1 VELLQEVRMLGRGV
15 LSRLYCLT
23 QQETNTLTL
32 YVNIDQNTQ
41 ANRNQG
47 FLVQGE
53 ALLKELRA
61 RHPDDQH
68 LRTAADRAVEL
79 LEALEPQ
86 GKSAL
91 VVVHP
96 SIDLAEVHTLRLHLP
111 SAAHWRRGAFLRPVV
126 EVMDEHERYGV
137 VLTDK
142 QRARVFSVYMGE
154 ITEHSDLVS
163 PTSQRTQTTGH
174 DQIWS
179 QKRQQRHHDQEVAVH
194 AKRVV
199 DALHELGLRSPYDR
213 LIIAGPKEATLQ
225 VARVLP
231 RRLHGKLFQTISLA
245 VTASPREVLERILEI
260 QKGIE
265 REQEVALVEGVLA
278 ELHSGGRAMVALAPV
293 IEAANHGR
301 VWKLVY
307 AKGFSADGGEC
318 SGCGGYSNHQAGT
331 CALCGGELGAVS
343 GLIDRLSQ
351 GVLETGGQV
360 EVVDGAAAET
370 LKGLGSIAAV
380 LRY

>member
-1 VELLQEVRMLGRGV
+1 MLGRGV

-32 YVNIDQNTQ
+32 YVDIDQTTQ

-47 FLVQGE
+47 YLVQGQ

-61 RHPDDQH
+61 HHPDDDR
-68 LRTAADRAVEL
+68 LRRVADRAVEL
-79 LEALEPQ
+79 LAGIEPQ
-86 GKSAL
+86 GKTAL

-96 SIDLAEVHTLRLHLP
+96 EVDLAEVHTLRLHLP
-111 SAAHWRRGAFLRPVV
+111 TAAFWRRGAFLRPVV

-142 QRARVFSVYMGE
+142 QRARIFSVYLGE
-154 ITEHSDLVS
+154 IVEHNDLFS
-163 PTSQRTQTTGH
+163 PTSQRTQATGH

-199 DALHELGLRSPYDR
+199 DALHDLSLRSPYDR
-213 LIIAGPKEATLQ
+213 LIVAGPKEATLQ
-225 VARVLP
+225 VARLLP
-231 RRLHGKLFQTISLA
+231 RRLHGKLVETISLP
-245 VTASPREVLERILEI
+245 VTATTREVMERILEI
-260 QKGIE
+260 QRSIE
-265 REQEVALVEGVLA
+265 RDQEVALVEGVLA
-278 ELHSGGRAMVALAPV
+278 ELHDGGRAVVELSPV
-293 IEAANHGR
+293 IEAANQGR
-301 VWKLVY
+301 VWKLIY
-307 AKGFSADGGEC
+307 AKGFSAEGGEC
-318 SGCGGYSNHQAGT
+318 SGCGGYSHLQSGI
-331 CALCGGELGAVS
+331 CPLCGGELRPVAGF
-343 GLIDRLSQ
+343 LDRLSQ
-351 GVLETGGQV
+351 GVLEVGGQV

-370 LKGLGSIAAV
+370 LAGLGSIAAL